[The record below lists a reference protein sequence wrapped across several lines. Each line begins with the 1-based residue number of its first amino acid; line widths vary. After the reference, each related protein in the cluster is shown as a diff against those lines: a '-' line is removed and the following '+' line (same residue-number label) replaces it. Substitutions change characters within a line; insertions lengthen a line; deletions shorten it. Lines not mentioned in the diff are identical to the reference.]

1 MSFGERLKQRREGMG
16 MTQEKLAAL
25 IDEELTRQSI
35 SKWETGPAAYPKVEA
50 LLCLSVI
57 LNISL
62 DELFSDELSYLKR
75 NKEEG
80 PSIVDKYP
88 GLIAG
93 TKALAEA
100 LKRMN
105 L

>member
-1 MSFGERLKQRREGMG
+1 MKIGERIKLLRISKN
-16 MTQEKLAAL
+16 MTQEELAAH

-80 PSIVDKYP
+80 PSLIDKYP